1 MSMLKEAFEAGK
13 FGVTAEM
20 APPKGYDFSEQLEA
34 AKLLNGKVHGVNV
47 TDMQSAS
54 LKASSLGLCV
64 ALKNAGI
71 EPILQMTGRDR
82 NRMAIMGDILSAA
95 AFGIGTMLA
104 LTGDHPVVG
113 GCPESE
119 PVYDLDSVGILKMLT
134 KMEQTNCDCGGNEIA
149 GGAPKFYKGASVTPV
164 YDPIELQINKLRQ
177 KVENGAEYI
186 QTQGI
191 FDLETFKRFLDK
203 VDAAGIKTH
212 IMAGLIP
219 LKAAGMAR
227 YMNENVP
234 GIAVPQ
240 DMIDRLA
247 AAAAEGKEKGVKG
260 LPMQLGIE
268 MAAEMIARIK
278 DEHLCDGVLQIHAEH
293 QQADGGS
300 GGRTARQTRQPP
312 LLMPPAVQEK
322 AAHHQHQ
329 HHDDGDDH
337 AGLNFDAGCRG
348 HPGSLGHLHQIP
360 GQEGLTAQLQGV
372 EVHRAGRTAQHR
384 HAQRGQRWKAEDPVQ
399 QHPHQK
405 QQQPGQK
412 IGTDMRENKTCK
424 CISGQRPA
432 GDPLAQQQ
440 HDERCRRREHHPQG
454 QKRFGSFHWSVFL
467 STIRVFNVMK
477 APAGLERTI
486 SLCFLHKASAIIIVT
501 SPKKSTPDFTKNSHS
516 QRFLYLLPEGQL
528 LRLRGR
534 FRQGRVHQHR
544 IRANGLDLL
553 PWNGQAIVPAK
564 QSEQPWPPQQDQALQ
579 PGGQGLGGQSGA
591 IGQIPPEHGAFQ
603 LYHLL
608 KAETSV

>member
-95 AFGIGTMLA
+95 AFGIDTMLA

-113 GCPESE
+113 DCPESK

-134 KMEQTNCDCGGNEIA
+134 KMEQTNCDCGGNEIV

-212 IMAGLIP
+212 IMAGIIP

-240 DMIDRLA
+240 DMIDKLA
-247 AAAAEGKEKGVKG
+247 AAAAEGKEKGEEK
-260 LPMQLGIE
+260 LN
-268 MAAEMIARIK
+268 
-278 DEHLCDGVLQIHAEH
+278 
-293 QQADGGS
+293 
-300 GGRTARQTRQPP
+300 
-312 LLMPPAVQEK
+312 LLM
-322 AAHHQHQ
+322 
-329 HHDDGDDH
+329 
-337 AGLNFDAGCRG
+337 LNDA
-348 HPGSLGHLHQIP
+348 I
-360 GQEGLTAQLQGV
+360 
-372 EVHRAGRTAQHR
+372 
-384 HAQRGQRWKAEDPVQ
+384 
-399 QHPHQK
+399 
-405 QQQPGQK
+405 
-412 IGTDMRENKTCK
+412 
-424 CISGQRPA
+424 PA
-432 GDPLAQQQ
+432 GA
-440 HDERCRRREHHPQG
+440 
-454 QKRFGSFHWSVFL
+454 K
-467 STIRVFNVMK
+467 
-477 APAGLERTI
+477 
-486 SLCFLHKASAIIIVT
+486 LC
-501 SPKKSTPDFTKNSHS
+501 
-516 QRFLYLLPEGQL
+516 
-528 LRLRGR
+528 
-534 FRQGRVHQHR
+534 
-544 IRANGLDLL
+544 
-553 PWNGQAIVPAK
+553 
-564 QSEQPWPPQQDQALQ
+564 
-579 PGGQGLGGQSGA
+579 
-591 IGQIPPEHGAFQ
+591 
-603 LYHLL
+603 
-608 KAETSV
+608 